1 MILDTSALNILT
13 ALISY
18 TAALPIFYLLLV
30 ELTLCKIL
38 PSKNGSIIDK
48 YKLR

>member
-18 TAALPIFYLLLV
+18 TAALPCFLFVAGWIDSMQD
-30 ELTLCKIL
+30 
-38 PSKNGSIIDK
+38 PSF
-48 YKLR
+48 